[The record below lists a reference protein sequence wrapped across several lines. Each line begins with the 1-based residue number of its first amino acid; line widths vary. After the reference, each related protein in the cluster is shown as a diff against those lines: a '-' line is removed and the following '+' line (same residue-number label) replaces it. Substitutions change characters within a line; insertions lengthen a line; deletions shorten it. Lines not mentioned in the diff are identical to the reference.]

1 MNNLLIIGALPPP
14 VGGITIHLERF
25 KEYLK
30 NSSTWNVNIL
40 DLRKRILYNSEIE
53 EKSLFKILSCYF
65 NANII
70 HIHMDNNLK
79 LLIVLLS
86 RILFKKV
93 IYTHHKSTVQNK
105 LVLFLTNLFSNH
117 TILVNDK
124 TIEKKYFF
132 KNKTSIIPAFIPP
145 QKIEKIENKLIE
157 SFISNYSYKIASYCF
172 GYHPYNGNDLYGFDL
187 IIDSFLLL
195 IENNQINNT
204 LLVLINPSNDEVNY
218 EKLYADKDL
227 GSNKILLIKEKV
239 DFCSLINEV
248 DLTIRA
254 TRIDGDSLSVR
265 ESLFFNTPVIASDA
279 TFRPEGTVIYQNGN
293 AKDLSSKIF
302 DLYKNK
308 ELNYNYKNIDY
319 AQMVL
324 NIYDDLL
331 KKGKK

>member
-30 NSSTWNVNIL
+30 NSSKWNVNIL

-53 EKSLFKILSCYF
+53 EKSFFKILFCYF

-86 RILFKKV
+86 RFLFKKV
-93 IYTHHKSTVQNK
+93 IYTHHKSTIQNK
-105 LVLFLTNLFSNH
+105 FVLFLTNLFSNH

-132 KNKTSIIPAFIPP
+132 RKKTSIIPAFIPP
-145 QKIEKIENKLIE
+145 QKFEKIENKLIE
-157 SFISNYSYKIASYCF
+157 SSINKYSYKIASYCF
-172 GYHPYNGNDLYGFDL
+172 GFHPFNGNDLYGFDL

-195 IENNQINNT
+195 TKNNQINNT
-204 LLVLINPSNDEVNY
+204 LLILINPSNNEVDY
-218 EKLYADKDL
+218 EKLYEDKDL
-227 GSNKILLIKEKV
+227 GSNKILLIKEKI
-239 DFCSLINEV
+239 DFCSLIHEV
-248 DLTIRA
+248 NLTIRA

-279 TFRPEGTVIYQNGN
+279 TFRPEGTIIYENGN
-293 AKDLSSKIF
+293 VKDLSSKIL
-302 DLYKNK
+302 DLYKNSG
-308 ELNYNYKNIDY
+308 LNYVYENIDY
-319 AQMVL
+319 AKMVVD
-324 NIYDDLL
+324 IYDDLS